1 MRGYSSRKGAMNRS
15 VLFVSI
21 AFALACAASHK
32 AHEGPHWTYEGAEGP
47 EHWGDLDPSFKECK
61 LGHLQSP
68 IDIPAA
74 TLHPAHLD
82 PIQFEYKSAPLH
94 IVDNGHTVMV
104 TYPPGSVMRV
114 GAAEYEVQQ
123 LHFHMPSEETI
134 DGKSFPLGAH
144 IVHKDKQGHLAVV
157 AVLFEEGPANSG
169 LADAFGHMPG
179 HAGKEE
185 APGGARI
192 DATRLLPPQTSY
204 FTFQGSLTTPPCT
217 EGVTWYVLRTPAT
230 ASADQIAA
238 FAKRYPHDARPV
250 QALGGREIRESE

>member
-1 MRGYSSRKGAMNRS
+1 MNRS

-134 DGKSFPLGAH
+134 DGKSFPLGA
-144 IVHKDKQGHLAVV
+144 
-157 AVLFEEGPANSG
+157 
-169 LADAFGHMPG
+169 
-179 HAGKEE
+179 
-185 APGGARI
+185 RI

>member
-1 MRGYSSRKGAMNRS
+1 MP
-15 VLFVSI
+15 VLASI
-21 AFALACAASHK
+21 AFASVAVASDK
-32 AHEGPHWTYEGAEGP
+32 AHEAPHWTYEGAEGP
-47 EHWGDLDPSFKECK
+47 EHWGELDPSFEPCK

-82 PIQFEYKSAPLH
+82 PIQFAYKPTRLH

-104 TYPPGSVMRV
+104 TYPPASRIRI

-123 LHFHMPSEETI
+123 LHFHMPAEETI

-144 IVHKDKQGHLAVV
+144 IVHKDKHGKLAVV
-157 AVLFEEGPANSG
+157 AILFQEGPANPG
-169 LADAFGHMPG
+169 LAAAFGHMPVK
-179 HAGKEE
+179 AGIEE
-185 APGGARI
+185 APHARI
-192 DATRLLPPQTSY
+192 DATSLLPQQHSY

-250 QALGGREIRESE
+250 QPLEGREIRESE